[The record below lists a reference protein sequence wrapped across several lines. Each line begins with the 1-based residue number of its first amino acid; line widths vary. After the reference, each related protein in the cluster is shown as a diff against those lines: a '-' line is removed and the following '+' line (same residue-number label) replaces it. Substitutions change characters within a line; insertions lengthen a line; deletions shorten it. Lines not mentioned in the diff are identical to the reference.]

1 MNPTETDN
9 KFNRIIDILID
20 LVTESS
26 LLVGM
31 KLVLQLIV
39 VGIPVV
45 TITLILQVII
55 RFLDWILLSYQLII
69 RRESRKKAVLW
80 LFLKRIK

>member
-1 MNPTETDN
+1 MNPTETYN